1 MRPTVVTV
9 TGTGTAVSS
18 NPAILDYFGGTDCAL
33 QVDVI
38 SGTPNWTVQQTLQNP
53 NDATTAPVTWFDSS
67 DTNFVSQTVSRQ
79 GNYAFVPMA
88 ARITVNSGTGSVRFT
103 ALQANPPGG
112 R

>member
-18 NPAILDYFGGTDCAL
+18 NPVILDYFGGTDCAL

-53 NDATTAPVTWFDSS
+53 NDASVTPVYFDHS
-67 DTNFVSQTVSRQ
+67 DTNMVAQTVSRQ
-79 GNYAFVPMA
+79 SNYSFTPLACLVT
-88 ARITVNSGTGSVRFT
+88 INSGSGTVRLT
-103 ALQANPPGG
+103 VVQAGPSGLRG
-112 R
+112 